1 MLNCEREEHIEN
13 DKNAVAVIWDDF
25 VSKKAVGHIPLKW
38 SKVAF
43 RGGKGVNRGVRL
55 VFEILVHCFFMQ
67 MQEL

>member
-1 MLNCEREEHIEN
+1 MLTCEREEHIEN

-43 RGGKGVNRGVRL
+43 RGGKGFNCGVRL
-55 VFEILVHCFFMQ
+55 VFEILVNYFFMQ